1 MRALLGLLCVCV
13 ISAMI
18 IFGVK
23 PGISVFADT
32 TEQTTEPGTDPGA
45 ESDNSTQGI
54 VDTIANFD
62 KIYTD
67 ALTEPFIKAESKIYD
82 ADIAE
87 YYHGL
92 MEKTGL
98 TNRGK

>member
-1 MRALLGLLCVCV
+1 MP
-13 ISAMI
+13 I
-18 IFGVK
+18 
-23 PGISVFADT
+23 FADT
-32 TEQTTEPGTDPGA
+32 TEQTV

-54 VDTIANFD
+54 LDSVANFE

-98 TNRGK
+98 TNRGQ

>member
-1 MRALLGLLCVCV
+1 MKIAISFICGAV
-13 ISAMI
+13 ICGMI

-23 PGISVFADT
+23 PVLPALAETTNSGTESENTTPNIIEQIS
-32 TEQTTEPGTDPGA
+32 G
-45 ESDNSTQGI
+45 
-54 VDTIANFD
+54 FD
-62 KIYTD
+62 KIYRD

-92 MEKTGL
+92 MVKTGL
-98 TNRGK
+98 TNPAQ

>member
-1 MRALLGLLCVCV
+1 MRTLLSLACVCIV
-13 ISAMI
+13 CALV

-23 PGISVFADT
+23 PGMPIFADT
-32 TEQTTEPGTDPGA
+32 TEPTAETDT

-54 VDTIANFD
+54 VDSIANFEQ
-62 KIYTD
+62 IYTD

-98 TNRGK
+98 TNRSQ